1 MYLRRSI
8 INKIRNR
15 SLLQAGMLAFGDMFS
30 TNGKNLIS
38 FIKFDEETHTNYII
52 VDVTSLDMLR
62 NIVYRF

>member
-1 MYLRRSI
+1 
-8 INKIRNR
+8 
-15 SLLQAGMLAFGDMFS
+15 MLAFGDMFS
-30 TNGKNLIS
+30 TYGKNLIS